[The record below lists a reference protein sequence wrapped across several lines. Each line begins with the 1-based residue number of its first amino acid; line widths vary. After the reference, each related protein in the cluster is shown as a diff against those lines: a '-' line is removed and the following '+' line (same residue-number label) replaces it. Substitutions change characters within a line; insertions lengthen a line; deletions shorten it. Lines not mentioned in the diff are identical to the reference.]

1 MNTPHKRP
9 SDGELDEEAK
19 EANRNVNRIRQVVGQ
34 TIADIKSWII
44 HSRRLRETLA
54 HIR

>member
-34 TIADIKSWII
+34 TIADINLDFSWFGVPGVG
-44 HSRRLRETLA
+44 
-54 HIR
+54 